1 MSIYKRGGVYW
12 FKYMWSGEMIRESK
26 KQGNDKKAR
35 QIEAAHK
42 TRLAKQHDAREE
54 ARLRLRCSKVL
65 LCDECEKWFNA
76 EDAHGEE
83 SHTFCSGS
91 CSAAWTK
98 RHTRIPTLAR
108 FLEQDFKPYV
118 AAHFASKPKTAEY
131 YAYGAAL
138 LLETGIG
145 ELPLNE
151 ISSQHA
157 AGYIAK
163 QSRRSPSTVNCGLR
177 TLRRALNLADEWG
190 KIDRAPKFTLAKGER
205 QRERV
210 VTQAEFL
217 AYRELCRQPWHDVA
231 TVLYGTGIRP
241 GEAYT
246 LRWEHVL
253 LNGKGGLIQIAEGKT
268 KAARRFLPMVPEVY
282 TALKARKA
290 QQNDPATGWVFP
302 SGSESGHIEE
312 CSARLYHNEAWQK
325 LAAASVAYEA
335 WKKADSSG
343 SWMAATQEASK
354 LPSEY
359 LSRHSAAIQ
368 AGFKGF
374 EIYCLRHS
382 ALTMLAESGCDAFTL
397 ARIAGHSSIT
407 ITQRYCHPQADAI
420 ERAFGN
426 LSGGHK
432 IGHSPELPAEE
443 ESGQEAA
450 HALQLT
456 DSK

>member
-1 MSIYKRGGVYW
+1 MSIFKRGNVYW
-12 FKYMWSGEMIRESK
+12 YKFMWNGKMIREST

-35 QIEAAHK
+35 NIESAHR
-42 TRLAKQHDAREE
+42 TRLSKQEDARKD
-54 ARLRLRCSKVL
+54 ACLRLNCSEVL
-65 LCDECEKWFNA
+65 LCDECEKWFSAA
-76 EDAHGEE
+76 EAHREE
-83 SHTFCSGS
+83 SHVFCSGS
-91 CSAAWTK
+91 CSADWTK
-98 RHTRIPTLAR
+98 RHTRIPTLAQ

-118 AAHFASKPKTAEY
+118 EAHFSTKPKTAQY
-131 YAYGAAL
+131 YDYGVSL
-138 LLETGIG
+138 LLETGMG

-163 QSRRSPSTVNCGLR
+163 QASRSPSTANCGLR

-190 KIDRAPKFTLAKGER
+190 KIDRAPKFGLAKGER

-231 TVLYGTGIRP
+231 TVLYGTGMRP
-241 GEAYT
+241 GEAYR

-253 LNGKGGLIQIAEGKT
+253 LNGTGGLIQIAEGKT

-282 TALKARKA
+282 VALRDRKA
-290 QQNDPATGWVFP
+290 EQSNPATGWVFP
-302 SGSESGHIEE
+302 TGSASGHIEE
-312 CSARLYHNEAWQK
+312 CSATFHHNEALHR
-325 LAAASVAYEA
+325 LAAASLAFEA
-335 WKKADSSG
+335 WKEGG
-343 SWMAATQEASK
+343 SVGGWMDAVTVATK
-354 LPSEY
+354 LKFEY
-359 LSRHSAAIQ
+359 LRKHSAAVQ
-368 AGFKGF
+368 TGCKRF

-397 ARIAGHSSIT
+397 ARIAGHCSIT

-426 LSGGHK
+426 LAGGHR
-432 IGHSPELPAEE
+432 IGHTPELPSTAQN
-443 ESGQEAA
+443 GEAVV
-450 HALQLT
+450 L
-456 DSK
+456 